1 MTIRE
6 ASRQFHITEHE
17 IETYEA
23 KGFIEKSG
31 DEYCDG
37 DFRHLTTLRLLLN
50 AGMGDGEIVRY
61 LSLLDRE
68 GTQQAQI
75 AILRTFRAKL
85 LDRLHERQQALD
97 HIDYIIYQIKK

>member
-68 GTQQAQI
+68 GTQQAQ
-75 AILRTFRAKL
+75 LRSC
-85 LDRLHERQQALD
+85 ALSEQNCW
-97 HIDYIIYQIKK
+97 IDYTNGNRH

>member
-1 MTIRE
+1 M
-6 ASRQFHITEHE
+6 SK
-17 IETYEA
+17 